1 MTPSRTRCV
10 VVARPPTN
18 QSFVPQ
24 QHSER
29 ASLGARPDAGTHGDD
44 SANQRGVLVWPKMR
58 ATPVVLVVDDEEPIR
73 IAVRRMLEGDGYHV
87 IEADNGAKAVTLLK
101 DDPTVHVLMADLE
114 MPELAGEEMVRQ
126 LRGERPDLRVLYV
139 TGHVDRL
146 FSERPVLREGE
157 AFVEKP
163 FASKALLEAIAL
175 LLYGT
180 FKRPK

>member
-1 MTPSRTRCV
+1 
-10 VVARPPTN
+10 
-18 QSFVPQ
+18 
-24 QHSER
+24 
-29 ASLGARPDAGTHGDD
+29 
-44 SANQRGVLVWPKMR
+44 MR

-73 IAVRRMLEGDGYHV
+73 NAVCRMLQGDGYHV
-87 IEADNGAKAVTLLK
+87 IEAENGAKAVTLLE
-101 DDPTVHVLMADLE
+101 DGRTVHVLMADLE
-114 MPELAGEEMVRQ
+114 MPELTGEEMVRQ
-126 LRGERPDLRVLYV
+126 LREKRPDLRVLYV

-163 FASKALLEAIAL
+163 FTSKGLLEAISL

>member
-1 MTPSRTRCV
+1 M
-10 VVARPPTN
+10 
-18 QSFVPQ
+18 
-24 QHSER
+24 
-29 ASLGARPDAGTHGDD
+29 
-44 SANQRGVLVWPKMR
+44 WPKMR

-87 IEADNGAKAVTLLK
+87 IEAENGAKAVTLLE
-101 DDPTVHVLMADLE
+101 DDRTVHVLMADLE

-126 LRGERPDLRVLYV
+126 LREKRPDLRVLYV

-163 FASKALLEAIAL
+163 FTSKQLLEAISL

>member
-1 MTPSRTRCV
+1 
-10 VVARPPTN
+10 
-18 QSFVPQ
+18 
-24 QHSER
+24 
-29 ASLGARPDAGTHGDD
+29 
-44 SANQRGVLVWPKMR
+44 
-58 ATPVVLVVDDEEPIR
+58 
-73 IAVRRMLEGDGYHV
+73 MLEGDGYHV
-87 IEADNGAKAVTLLK
+87 IEAENGAKAVTLLK
-101 DDPTVHVLMADLE
+101 DHRTVHVLMADLE

-126 LRGERPDLRVLYV
+126 LREKRPDLRVLYV

-163 FASKALLEAIAL
+163 FTSEQLLEAISL

>member
-1 MTPSRTRCV
+1 M
-10 VVARPPTN
+10 
-18 QSFVPQ
+18 
-24 QHSER
+24 
-29 ASLGARPDAGTHGDD
+29 
-44 SANQRGVLVWPKMR
+44 WPKLR

-87 IEADNGAKAVTLLK
+87 IEAKNGAKAVTLLE
-101 DDPTVHVLMADLE
+101 DDRTVHVLVADLE
-114 MPELAGEEMVRQ
+114 MTELTGEEMVRQ
-126 LRGERPDLRVLYV
+126 LRKKRPDLRVLYV

-146 FSERPVLREGE
+146 FSDRPVLREGE

-163 FASKALLEAIAL
+163 FTSKGLLEAMSL